1 MTSMLGAR
9 RLKALDDADGL
20 PPDIRECV
28 HEFGMP
34 IVTVCLKHGV
44 RDPRHIRELVRE
56 IWEGARHIGQRRPPM
71 GALDWLLIQAGAQ
84 ISAATLV
91 RMLRDNNYCVTPI
104 DPTREMLNASMREV
118 SGYTERITKEEK
130 HRRRLRA
137 AIQACNAQALIRAV
151 PRETSEPQ

>member
-71 GALDWLLIQAGAQ
+71 GALDWVLTQAGAE
-84 ISAATLV
+84 ISAPTLLRV
-91 RMLRDNNYCVTPI
+91 LRDSNYFVVPH
-104 DPTREMLNASMREV
+104 DPTRAMLNASMREV
-118 SGYTERITKEEK
+118 SDFSQRITKEEK

-137 AIQACNAQALIRAV
+137 AIQASDTKSMLRV
-151 PRETSEPQ
+151 VSRET